1 MKKLTL
7 KAVVSKGAAM
17 RYNKIIIL
25 KNCIECCLRN
35 ATESDGQLVLDNFN
49 LTHTQTDYLLTYPDE
64 NTFDAAQESR
74 ILKEKENS
82 ENEIEIIAIIDGAVI
97 GTAGIEA
104 VGAKY
109 KVRHRAEFGISVL
122 KKFWG
127 LGIGQALMT
136 SCIECAKTAGYS
148 QLELSVV
155 AENVRAFSMYEKAGF
170 IEYGRNPKGFNSR
183 KTGFQE
189 VIHMRLEL

>member
-1 MKKLTL
+1 M
-7 KAVVSKGAAM
+7 
-17 RYNKIIIL
+17 
-25 KNCIECCLRN
+25 ECCLRN

-104 VGAKY
+104 
-109 KVRHRAEFGISVL
+109 AEFGISVL

>member
-1 MKKLTL
+1 
-7 KAVVSKGAAM
+7 M

-25 KNCIECCLRN
+25 KNGMECCLRN

-109 KVRHRAEFGISVL
+109 KVRHRAEFGISIA
-122 KKFWG
+122 KEFWG
-127 LGIGQALMT
+127 LGIGWALINA
-136 SCIECAKTAGYS
+136 CIECAGNAGYT

-155 AENVRAFSMYEKAGF
+155 AENTRAISMYERAGF
-170 IEYGRNPKGFNSR
+170 VEFGRNPKGFNSR
-183 KTGFQE
+183 TAGFQE
-189 VIHMRLEL
+189 LIYMRREL